1 MGILGRRRTPK
12 LVEVNADG
20 AELLQRQLNSSDP
33 ALRLIATE
41 VQTLV
46 SRGKDTTPDTGQI
59 FSAIRASKARTNPRV
74 PGQPDP
80 DPKRLRWD
88 PEKRAFRLINPTCN
102 GDHGRSALTG
112 EKLTC
117 GLCDGQAAPP
127 KRFQPAS
134 TGPACRY
141 CGRSADS
148 WSSLICARCER
159 TRSKIEIGAV
169 ARFSLADRRGWTGPA
184 TVGDDELM
192 VTLIRRMRDADQNK
206 LSLDAKDARRAKR
219 ERKTRSWGPRSG
231 EGGKGQYK
239 PQKSSPSG
247 TGATPEFQEA
257 AE

>member
-1 MGILGRRRTPK
+1 MGILGRRRRPK

-20 AELLQRQLNSSDP
+20 AELLQRQLNSSNS

-41 VQTLV
+41 VQKSAPDNGQLLHADRV
-46 SRGKDTTPDTGQI
+46 NKDRGNRQVQGPPNPDLKQ
-59 FSAIRASKARTNPRV
+59 
-74 PGQPDP
+74 
-80 DPKRLRWD
+80 LRWD
-88 PEKRAFRLINPTCN
+88 TEKRAFRLINPTCN

-117 GLCDGQAAPP
+117 GLCDGQAARP

-169 ARFSLADRRGWTGPA
+169 ARFSLADRRGWTGPP
-184 TVGDDELM
+184 TVGDDELLVM
-192 VTLIRRMRDADQNK
+192 LIRRMRDADRNK
-206 LSLDAKDARRAKR
+206 LSLDAKDAQRAKR
-219 ERKTRSWGPRSG
+219 ERKTRSWNPRSG
-231 EGGKGQYK
+231 EGGKGHYN
-239 PQKSSPSG
+239 PQKPSPP
-247 TGATPEFQEA
+247 GAGVTPDFQEA

>member
-1 MGILGRRRTPK
+1 MGILGRRRRPK

-46 SRGKDTTPDTGQI
+46 SRGKDTTPDIGQL

-74 PGQPDP
+74 QGPPNP
-80 DPKRLRWD
+80 NPKRLRWD
-88 PEKRAFRLINPTCN
+88 PEKRTSRLINPTCN
-102 GDHGRSALTG
+102 GNHGRSALTG

-117 GLCDGQAAPP
+117 GLCDRQTPRPRPSWPG
-127 KRFQPAS
+127 S
-134 TGPACRY
+134 TGSACRY
-141 CGRSADS
+141 CGRPTDS
-148 WSSLICARCER
+148 WSSLICGRCDQR
-159 TRSKIEIGAV
+159 RSKIEIGAV
-169 ARFSLADRRGWTGPA
+169 ARFSLADRRGRTGPP
-184 TVGDDELM
+184 TVGDDELLVM
-192 VTLIRRMRDADQNK
+192 LIRRMRDADQNK

-219 ERKTRSWGPRSG
+219 ERKTRSWDPRSG

>member
-12 LVEVNADG
+12 LVEAKTDG

-41 VQTLV
+41 AQTLV
-46 SRGKDTTPDTGQI
+46 SLRKKSAPDTGQLLH
-59 FSAIRASKARTNPRV
+59 ADHVSKDRGNPQV
-74 PGQPDP
+74 QGPPNP

-88 PEKRAFRLINPTCN
+88 PEKRAFRLINPTCD

-117 GLCDGQAAPP
+117 GLCDEQAARP
-127 KRFQPAS
+127 KRFQRAS

-141 CGRSADS
+141 CGRLADS
-148 WSSLICARCER
+148 WSSQICVRCER

-169 ARFSLADRRGWTGPA
+169 ARFSLADRRGWTGPP
-184 TVGDDELM
+184 TVGDDELLVM
-192 VTLIRRMRDADQNK
+192 LIRRMRDADRNK

-239 PQKSSPSG
+239 PQKSSPPG
-247 TGATPEFQEA
+247 TGVTPEFEEA

>member
-1 MGILGRRRTPK
+1 MGILGRRRRAKP
-12 LVEVNADG
+12 VEVNVDG
-20 AELLQRQLNSSDP
+20 AGLLQRQLNSWDP
-33 ALRLIATE
+33 ALRLIAAE

-46 SRGKDTTPDTGQI
+46 SAGKDATPDTGQL
-59 FSAIRASKARTNPRV
+59 FRAIRASKARTNPRV

-88 PEKRAFRLINPTCN
+88 PEKRAFGLINLTCN

-117 GLCDGQAAPP
+117 GLCDGQVPRP
-127 KRFQPAS
+127 RRSQPGS

-148 WSSLICARCER
+148 WSSLICARCDQ

-206 LSLDAKDARRAKR
+206 LSLDAKEARKVKR
-219 ERKTRSWGPRSG
+219 DRKARSWR
-231 EGGKGQYK
+231 
-239 PQKSSPSG
+239 
-247 TGATPEFQEA
+247 
-257 AE
+257 